1 MIFKLT
7 LFLKTHNPLAFLK
20 QAILA
25 PFSVP
30 LTKPLSDWKPLHNV
44 IQKVGGASALTAR
57 AGCLKLSRIA
67 FCPPGL
73 DTHKLSR

>member
-1 MIFKLT
+1 MNTVKKRVRVALHDLQTNSF
-7 LFLKTHNPLAFLK
+7 FLTHNPLAFLK

-25 PFSVP
+25 SFPVP

-57 AGCLKLSRIA
+57 AGCLR
-67 FCPPGL
+67 
-73 DTHKLSR
+73 